1 MQSLSMSRVAAI
13 LIKELI
19 QMRRDRLTFAMI
31 VGIPVIQL
39 TLFGFAINN
48 DPKHLPTALY
58 VHDHTEYTRSMVN
71 ALENSGYFDLVAVNQ
86 NEAQGDAQLLRGDV
100 AFVITIPDGFTKA
113 LLRGESP
120 QLLIEADAT
129 DPSASINAI
138 AVLPQLVSSAFRHQ
152 RLAPAGLI
160 TAKPL
165 FETVIHRRFNPEGI
179 TQYNIVPGLLGV
191 ILTMTM
197 VMMTAMAL
205 TREVERGTIEN
216 LLAMPSRPAEVMIG
230 KLLPYFLVGGIQVFL
245 ILGMARLVFNV
256 PMLGSYQLLISV
268 IAVFVA
274 SLAALGYLISSVA
287 RSQMQAMQ
295 MTFFFFLPSILLS
308 GFMFPFRGMP
318 QWAQWIGEILPLTHF
333 LRLARGV
340 MLKGAELSEVTPHI
354 WPLLLFTALV
364 TTLALKR
371 YRQTLDD

>member
-1 MQSLSMSRVAAI
+1 MRSLSMSRVAAI

-31 VGIPVIQL
+31 VGIPIIQL

-58 VHDHTEYTRSMVN
+58 VHDHTAYTRSIIN
-71 ALENSGYFDLVAVNQ
+71 ALENSSYFDLVAANRT
-86 NEAQGDAQLLRGDV
+86 EAEGDAQLLRGDV

-160 TAKPL
+160 TTPPL
-165 FETVIHRRFNPEGI
+165 FETIIHRRFNPEGI

-230 KLLPYFLVGGIQVFL
+230 KLLPYFLVGGIQVLL

-256 PMLGSYQLLISV
+256 PMLGSYPLLISV

-318 QWAQWIGEILPLTHF
+318 QWAQWIGEVLPLTHF

>member
-1 MQSLSMSRVAAI
+1 MRSLSMSRVAAI

-31 VGIPVIQL
+31 IGIPIIQL

-58 VHDHTEYTRSMVN
+58 VHDHTAYTRSIIN
-71 ALENSGYFDLVAVNQ
+71 ALENSSYFDLVAANRT
-86 NEAQGDAQLLRGDV
+86 EAEGDAQLLRGDV

-138 AVLPQLVSSAFRHQ
+138 AVLPQLVNSAFRYQ

-160 TAKPL
+160 TTPPL
-165 FETVIHRRFNPEGI
+165 FETIIHRRFNPEGI

-216 LLAMPSRPAEVMIG
+216 LLAMPSRPAEVMSG
-230 KLLPYFLVGGIQVFL
+230 KLLPYFLVGGIQVLL

-256 PMLGSYQLLISV
+256 PMLGSYPLLISV

-318 QWAQWIGEILPLTHF
+318 QWAQWIGEVLPLTHF

-340 MLKGAELSEVTPHI
+340 ILKGAELSEVTPHI